1 MAVLSELLAHLYV
14 VCQFSLVLICI
25 ACLHAVTLPHLLIEH
40 ISSII
45 SPVKYIS
52 IALDAPGICMEG
64 YNSTAVF

>member
-14 VCQFSLVLICI
+14 VCQFYLVLICI

-40 ISSII
+40 ITSII

-52 IALDAPGICMEG
+52 IAPGICMEG